1 MQGMNLDMYC
11 QYTGQTPA
19 SMVESIKPQAL
30 KRIQSRLVLE
40 AVSAPVAPAVVVP
53 AAVPVEAVPVAAAE
67 APAAPA
73 APAAPEEDLYE
84 QKTPLVGTV
93 YMAPQAGAAPYVSVG
108 DHVAAG
114 DTVCIVESMKMFN
127 EIAAE
132 CSGTIEEICVNNGQI
147 VEYGQ
152 VLFRIRED

>member
-1 MQGMNLDMYC
+1 METTKIAELAKILKDNGLTKLDL
-11 QYTGQTPA
+11 TEGDN
-19 SMVESIKPQAL
+19 
-30 KRIQSRLVLE
+30 RLVLE

-73 APAAPEEDLYE
+73 APVAPEEDLYE

-108 DHVAAG
+108 DHVVAG

-132 CSGTIEEICVNNGQI
+132 CCGTIEEICVNNGQI

>member
-1 MQGMNLDMYC
+1 METTKIAELAKILKDNGLTKLDL
-11 QYTGQTPA
+11 TEGDN
-19 SMVESIKPQAL
+19 
-30 KRIQSRLVLE
+30 RLVLE
-40 AVSAPVAPAVVVP
+40 AVSAPVAPAVVMP
-53 AAVPVEAVPVAAAE
+53 AAVRVEAVPVAAAE
-67 APAAPA
+67 APAAAPEA
-73 APAAPEEDLYE
+73 PEAPAAPEEDLYE

-93 YMAPQAGAAPYVSVG
+93 YVAPQAGAAPYVSVG

-132 CSGTIEEICVNNGQI
+132 CSGTIEEICINNGQI

>member
-1 MQGMNLDMYC
+1 METTKIAELAKILKDNGLTKLDL
-11 QYTGQTPA
+11 TEGDN
-19 SMVESIKPQAL
+19 
-30 KRIQSRLVLE
+30 RLVLE
-40 AVSAPVAPAVVVP
+40 AVSAPVAPAVAMP
-53 AAVPVEAVPVAAAE
+53 AVVPVEAVPVAAAE

-73 APAAPEEDLYE
+73 APAVPVVAEEDLYE

>member
-1 MQGMNLDMYC
+1 METTKIAELAKILKDNGLTKLDL
-11 QYTGQTPA
+11 TEGDN
-19 SMVESIKPQAL
+19 
-30 KRIQSRLVLE
+30 RLVLE

-93 YMAPQAGAAPYVSVG
+93 YMAPQAGAAPYVAVG
-108 DHVAAG
+108 DRVAAG

>member
-1 MQGMNLDMYC
+1 METTKIAELAKILKDNGLTKLDL
-11 QYTGQTPA
+11 TEGDN
-19 SMVESIKPQAL
+19 
-30 KRIQSRLVLE
+30 RLVLE

-108 DHVAAG
+108 NHVAAG

>member
-1 MQGMNLDMYC
+1 METTKIAELAKILKDNGLTKLDL
-11 QYTGQTPA
+11 TEGDN
-19 SMVESIKPQAL
+19 
-30 KRIQSRLVLE
+30 RLVLE

-93 YMAPQAGAAPYVSVG
+93 YMAPQAGAAPYVAVG

>member
-1 MQGMNLDMYC
+1 METTKIAELAKILKDNGLTKLDL
-11 QYTGQTPA
+11 TEGDN
-19 SMVESIKPQAL
+19 
-30 KRIQSRLVLE
+30 RLVLE

-93 YMAPQAGAAPYVSVG
+93 YMAPQAGAAPYVAVG

-152 VLFRIRED
+152 VLCRIRED

>member
-1 MQGMNLDMYC
+1 METTKIAELAKILKDNGLTKLDL
-11 QYTGQTPA
+11 TEGDN
-19 SMVESIKPQAL
+19 
-30 KRIQSRLVLE
+30 RLVLE
-40 AVSAPVAPAVVVP
+40 AVSAPVAPAVVMP

-67 APAAPA
+67 APAAAPE
-73 APAAPEEDLYE
+73 APAALEEDLYE

-93 YMAPQAGAAPYVSVG
+93 YVAPHAGAAPYVSVG

-114 DTVCIVESMKMFN
+114 DTVCIVESMTMFN

-132 CSGTIEEICVNNGQI
+132 CSGTIEEICINNGQI

>member
-1 MQGMNLDMYC
+1 M
-11 QYTGQTPA
+11 
-19 SMVESIKPQAL
+19 
-30 KRIQSRLVLE
+30 
-40 AVSAPVAPAVVVP
+40 P

-67 APAAPA
+67 APAAAPE
-73 APAAPEEDLYE
+73 APAALEEDLYE

-93 YMAPQAGAAPYVSVG
+93 YVAPQAGAAPYVSVG

-132 CSGTIEEICVNNGQI
+132 CSGTIEEICINNGQI

>member
-1 MQGMNLDMYC
+1 METAKIAELAKILKDNGLTKLDL
-11 QYTGQTPA
+11 TEGDN
-19 SMVESIKPQAL
+19 
-30 KRIQSRLVLE
+30 RLVLE
-40 AVSAPVAPAVVVP
+40 AVSAPVAPAVVMP

-73 APAAPEEDLYE
+73 APVAPEEDLYE

-93 YMAPQAGAAPYVSVG
+93 YMAPQAGAAPYVAVG
-108 DHVAAG
+108 DHVTAG

>member
-1 MQGMNLDMYC
+1 METTKIAELAKILKDNGLTKLDLTECDNRM
-11 QYTGQTPA
+11 
-19 SMVESIKPQAL
+19 
-30 KRIQSRLVLE
+30 VLE
-40 AVSAPVAPAVVVP
+40 AVSAPVAPAVVMP

-67 APAAPA
+67 APAAAPEA
-73 APAAPEEDLYE
+73 PEAPAAPEEDLYE

-93 YMAPQAGAAPYVSVG
+93 YVAPQAGAAPYVSVG

-132 CSGTIEEICVNNGQI
+132 CSGTIEEICINNGQI

>member
-1 MQGMNLDMYC
+1 METTKIAELAKILKDNGLTKLDL
-11 QYTGQTPA
+11 TEGDN
-19 SMVESIKPQAL
+19 
-30 KRIQSRLVLE
+30 RLVLE
-40 AVSAPVAPAVVVP
+40 AVSAPVAPAVVMP
-53 AAVPVEAVPVAAAE
+53 AAAPE
-67 APAAPA
+67 APE

-93 YMAPQAGAAPYVSVG
+93 YVAPQAGAAPYVSVG

-132 CSGTIEEICVNNGQI
+132 CSGTIEEICINNGQI

>member
-1 MQGMNLDMYC
+1 METTKIAELAKILKDNGLTKLDL
-11 QYTGQTPA
+11 TEGDN
-19 SMVESIKPQAL
+19 
-30 KRIQSRLVLE
+30 RLVLE
-40 AVSAPVAPAVVVP
+40 AVAAPVAPAVVVP
-53 AAVPVEAVPVAAAE
+53 AAVPVEAVPVAAAD

>member
-1 MQGMNLDMYC
+1 METTKIAELAKILKDNGLTKLDL
-11 QYTGQTPA
+11 TEGDN
-19 SMVESIKPQAL
+19 
-30 KRIQSRLVLE
+30 RLVLE

-53 AAVPVEAVPVAAAE
+53 AAVPVEAVPVAE
-67 APAAPA
+67 APAAAPE

-93 YMAPQAGAAPYVSVG
+93 YMAPQAGAAPYVAVG

>member
-1 MQGMNLDMYC
+1 METTKIAELAKILKDNGLTKLDL
-11 QYTGQTPA
+11 TEGDN
-19 SMVESIKPQAL
+19 
-30 KRIQSRLVLE
+30 RLVLE
-40 AVSAPVAPAVVVP
+40 AVSVPVAPAVVMP

-73 APAAPEEDLYE
+73 APVAPEEDLYE

-93 YMAPQAGAAPYVSVG
+93 YVAPQAGAAPYVSVG

-132 CSGTIEEICVNNGQI
+132 CSGTIEEICINNGQI

>member
-1 MQGMNLDMYC
+1 METTKIAELAKILKDNGLTKLDL
-11 QYTGQTPA
+11 TEGDN
-19 SMVESIKPQAL
+19 
-30 KRIQSRLVLE
+30 RLVLE

-53 AAVPVEAVPVAAAE
+53 AAVPVEAVPVAAVE

-73 APAAPEEDLYE
+73 TPAAPEEDLYE

>member
-1 MQGMNLDMYC
+1 METTKIAELAKILKDNGLTKLDL
-11 QYTGQTPA
+11 TEGDN
-19 SMVESIKPQAL
+19 
-30 KRIQSRLVLE
+30 RLVLE
-40 AVSAPVAPAVVVP
+40 AVSAPAAPAVVVP

>member
-1 MQGMNLDMYC
+1 METTKIAELAKILKDNGLTKLDL
-11 QYTGQTPA
+11 TEGDN
-19 SMVESIKPQAL
+19 
-30 KRIQSRLVLE
+30 RLVLE

-53 AAVPVEAVPVAAAE
+53 AAVRVEAVPVAAAE

-73 APAAPEEDLYE
+73 APVAPEEDLYE

-93 YMAPQAGAAPYVSVG
+93 YMAPQAGAAPYVAVG

>member
-1 MQGMNLDMYC
+1 METTKIAELAKILKDNGLTKLDL
-11 QYTGQTPA
+11 TEGDN
-19 SMVESIKPQAL
+19 
-30 KRIQSRLVLE
+30 RLVLE

-73 APAAPEEDLYE
+73 TPAAPEEDLYE

-93 YMAPQAGAAPYVSVG
+93 YMAPQAGAAPYVAVG

>member
-1 MQGMNLDMYC
+1 METTKIAELAKILKDNGLTKLDL
-11 QYTGQTPA
+11 TEGDN
-19 SMVESIKPQAL
+19 
-30 KRIQSRLVLE
+30 RLVLE
-40 AVSAPVAPAVVVP
+40 AVSAPVAPAVVMP
-53 AAVPVEAVPVAAAE
+53 AAVPVAAAE
-67 APAAPA
+67 APAAAPEA
-73 APAAPEEDLYE
+73 PEAPAAPEEDLYE

-93 YMAPQAGAAPYVSVG
+93 YVAPQAGAAPYVSVG

-132 CSGTIEEICVNNGQI
+132 CSGTIEEICINNGQI

>member
-1 MQGMNLDMYC
+1 METTKIAELAKILKDNGLTKLDL
-11 QYTGQTPA
+11 TEGDN
-19 SMVESIKPQAL
+19 
-30 KRIQSRLVLE
+30 RLVLE

-53 AAVPVEAVPVAAAE
+53 AAVPVEAVPVAE

-93 YMAPQAGAAPYVSVG
+93 YMAPQAGAAPYVAVG

>member
-1 MQGMNLDMYC
+1 METTKIAELAKILKDNGLTKLDL
-11 QYTGQTPA
+11 TEGDN
-19 SMVESIKPQAL
+19 
-30 KRIQSRLVLE
+30 RLVLE

-73 APAAPEEDLYE
+73 APATPEEDLYE

-93 YMAPQAGAAPYVSVG
+93 YMAPQAGAAPYVAVG

>member
-1 MQGMNLDMYC
+1 METTKIAELAKILKDNGLTKLDL
-11 QYTGQTPA
+11 TEGDN
-19 SMVESIKPQAL
+19 
-30 KRIQSRLVLE
+30 RLVLE

-67 APAAPA
+67 APAAVPE

-93 YMAPQAGAAPYVSVG
+93 YVAPQAGAAPYVSVG

-114 DTVCIVESMKMFN
+114 DTVCIVEYMKMFN

-132 CSGTIEEICVNNGQI
+132 CSGTIEEICINNGQI

>member
-1 MQGMNLDMYC
+1 METTKIAELAKILKDNGLTKLDL
-11 QYTGQTPA
+11 TEGDN
-19 SMVESIKPQAL
+19 
-30 KRIQSRLVLE
+30 RLVLE
-40 AVSAPVAPAVVVP
+40 AVSAPVAPAVVMP

-93 YMAPQAGAAPYVSVG
+93 YMAPQAGAAPYVAVG
-108 DHVAAG
+108 DHVTAG

>member
-1 MQGMNLDMYC
+1 METTKIAELAKILKDNGLTKLDL
-11 QYTGQTPA
+11 TEGDN
-19 SMVESIKPQAL
+19 
-30 KRIQSRLVLE
+30 RLVLE

-53 AAVPVEAVPVAAAE
+53 AAVPVEAVPVAAEE

>member
-1 MQGMNLDMYC
+1 METTKIAELAKILKDNGLTKLDL
-11 QYTGQTPA
+11 TEGDN
-19 SMVESIKPQAL
+19 
-30 KRIQSRLVLE
+30 RLVLE

-67 APAAPA
+67 APAAAA

-132 CSGTIEEICVNNGQI
+132 CSGTIEEICVNNGQN

>member
-1 MQGMNLDMYC
+1 METTKIAELAKILKDNGLTKLDL
-11 QYTGQTPA
+11 TEGDN
-19 SMVESIKPQAL
+19 
-30 KRIQSRLVLE
+30 RLVLE
-40 AVSAPVAPAVVVP
+40 AVSAPVAPAVVVS

-93 YMAPQAGAAPYVSVG
+93 YMAPQAGAAPYVAVG
-108 DHVAAG
+108 DHVTAG

>member
-1 MQGMNLDMYC
+1 METTKIAELAKILEDNGLTKLDL
-11 QYTGQTPA
+11 TEGDN
-19 SMVESIKPQAL
+19 
-30 KRIQSRLVLE
+30 RLVLE

>member
-1 MQGMNLDMYC
+1 METTKIAELAKILKDNGLTKLDL
-11 QYTGQTPA
+11 TEGDN
-19 SMVESIKPQAL
+19 
-30 KRIQSRLVLE
+30 RLVLE

-73 APAAPEEDLYE
+73 APAVPEEDLYE

-93 YMAPQAGAAPYVSVG
+93 YMAPQAGAAPYVAVG

>member
-1 MQGMNLDMYC
+1 METTKIAELAKILKDNGLTKLDL
-11 QYTGQTPA
+11 TEGDN
-19 SMVESIKPQAL
+19 
-30 KRIQSRLVLE
+30 RLVLE

-53 AAVPVEAVPVAAAE
+53 AAVPVEAVPVAAEE

-93 YMAPQAGAAPYVSVG
+93 YMAPQAGAAPYVAVG

>member
-1 MQGMNLDMYC
+1 METTKIAELAKILKDNGLTKLDL
-11 QYTGQTPA
+11 TEGDN
-19 SMVESIKPQAL
+19 
-30 KRIQSRLVLE
+30 RLVLE
-40 AVSAPVAPAVVVP
+40 AISAPVAPAVVVP

-93 YMAPQAGAAPYVSVG
+93 YMAPQAGAAPYVAVG

>member
-1 MQGMNLDMYC
+1 METTKIAELAKILKDNGLTKLDL
-11 QYTGQTPA
+11 TEGDN
-19 SMVESIKPQAL
+19 
-30 KRIQSRLVLE
+30 RLVLE

-152 VLFRIRED
+152 VLVRIRED

>member
-1 MQGMNLDMYC
+1 METTKIAELAKILKDNGLTKLDL
-11 QYTGQTPA
+11 TEGDN
-19 SMVESIKPQAL
+19 
-30 KRIQSRLVLE
+30 RLVLE

-53 AAVPVEAVPVAAAE
+53 AAVPVEAVPV
-67 APAAPA
+67 AAPA

>member
-1 MQGMNLDMYC
+1 METTKIAELAKILKDNGLTKLDL
-11 QYTGQTPA
+11 TEGDN
-19 SMVESIKPQAL
+19 
-30 KRIQSRLVLE
+30 RLVLE

-53 AAVPVEAVPVAAAE
+53 VEAVPVAAAE
-67 APAAPA
+67 APAAAPA